1 MVRQLKHGLTGW
13 HTDRTSLTVD
23 LSELKNLKLALKL
36 SGLEAKKSYGQNFLV
51 DKEALETIV
60 DSAVLS
66 SDDTV
71 LEIGPG
77 LGVLTDEL
85 VKHAGRVV
93 AVEADAELA
102 ELLERRAQDNLTVVA
117 TDALQYD
124 LAQLPRGYKV
134 VANLPYY
141 ITSLLLR
148 FLLESENKPVSITV
162 LVQKE
167 VAERII
173 AQPGQMSVL
182 ACSVQYYG
190 APRLVR
196 VVPAAS
202 FYPSPKVDSAIL
214 HIDLGTEPAFVAD
227 TKKLF
232 RLIKAGFGEKRKM
245 LRNALAG
252 GLAITGEQAV
262 ALIASAGLKETARA
276 QELSLAEW
284 KKLYQAYDAF
294 ATHS

>member
-1 MVRQLKHGLTGW
+1 M
-13 HTDRTSLTVD
+13 D
-23 LSELKNLKLALKL
+23 LSEIKNLKLALKL

-51 DKEALETIV
+51 DKDALNAIV
-60 DSAVLS
+60 ASADLAQT
-66 SDDTV
+66 DTV

-85 VKHAGRVV
+85 VQYAGRVV

-102 ELLERRAQDNLTVVA
+102 ELLERRATANLSVIA

-124 LAQLPRGYKV
+124 LGQLSRGYKV

-148 FLLESENKPVSITV
+148 FLLEANNKPTSITV

-173 AQPGQMSVL
+173 AKPGQMSVL

-190 APRLVR
+190 KASLVR

-214 HIDLGTEPAFVAD
+214 HIDIDAQPAFEAD
-227 TKKLF
+227 TKQLF

-252 GLAITGEQAV
+252 GLAVSTGQAEQM
-262 ALIASAGLKETARA
+262 IATAGLKETVRA
-276 QELSLAEW
+276 QELSLDQWEH
-284 KKLYQAYDAF
+284 LYRAYSDSYK
-294 ATHS
+294 T

>member
-1 MVRQLKHGLTGW
+1 M
-13 HTDRTSLTVD
+13 D
-23 LSELKNLKLALKL
+23 LSDIKNLKLALKL

-51 DKEALETIV
+51 DKDALNAIV
-60 DSAVLS
+60 ASADLVQT
-66 SDDTV
+66 DTV

-85 VKHAGRVV
+85 VQYAGRVV

-102 ELLERRAQDNLTVVA
+102 ELLERRATANLSVIA

-124 LAQLPRGYKV
+124 LGQLPRGYKV

-148 FLLESENKPVSITV
+148 FLLEANNKPTSITV

-173 AQPGQMSVL
+173 AKPGQMSVL

-190 APRLVR
+190 KASLVR

-214 HIDLGTEPAFVAD
+214 HIDIDAQPAFEAD
-227 TKKLF
+227 TKQLF

-252 GLAITGEQAV
+252 GLAVSTGQAEQM
-262 ALIASAGLKETARA
+262 IATAGLKETVRA
-276 QELSLAEW
+276 QELSLDQWEH
-284 KKLYQAYDAF
+284 LYRAYSDSYK
-294 ATHS
+294 T

>member
-1 MVRQLKHGLTGW
+1 M
-13 HTDRTSLTVD
+13 D
-23 LSELKNLKLALKL
+23 LSEIKNLKLALKL

-51 DKEALETIV
+51 DKDALNAIV
-60 DSAVLS
+60 ASADLVQT
-66 SDDTV
+66 DTV

-85 VKHAGRVV
+85 VQYAGRVV

-102 ELLERRAQDNLTVVA
+102 ELLERRATANLSVIA

-124 LAQLPRGYKV
+124 LGQLPRGYKV

-148 FLLESENKPVSITV
+148 FLLEANNKPTSITV

-173 AQPGQMSVL
+173 AKPGQMSVL

-190 APRLVR
+190 KASLVR

-214 HIDLGTEPAFVAD
+214 HIDIDAQPAFEAD
-227 TKKLF
+227 TKQLF

-252 GLAITGEQAV
+252 GLAVSTGQAEQM
-262 ALIASAGLKETARA
+262 IATAGLKETVRA
-276 QELSLAEW
+276 QELSLDQWEH
-284 KKLYQAYDAF
+284 LYRAYSDSYK
-294 ATHS
+294 T

>member
-1 MVRQLKHGLTGW
+1 M
-13 HTDRTSLTVD
+13 D
-23 LSELKNLKLALKL
+23 LSDLKNLKLALKL

-51 DKEALETIV
+51 DKDALKAIV
-60 DSAVLS
+60 ASADLAQT
-66 SDDTV
+66 DTV

-85 VKHAGRVV
+85 VKHAAQVV

-102 ELLERRAQDNLTVVA
+102 ELLQRRATTNLSVVA
-117 TDALQYD
+117 ADALQYD
-124 LAQLPRGYKV
+124 LGQLPKGYKV

-141 ITSLLLR
+141 ITSILLR
-148 FLLESENKPVSITV
+148 FLLEANNKSTSITV

-167 VAERII
+167 VAERIV
-173 AQPGQMSVL
+173 AKPGQMSVL

-190 APRLVR
+190 RPRIVR

-202 FYPSPKVDSAIL
+202 FYPAPKVDSAIL
-214 HIDLGTEPAFVAD
+214 HIDIDAQPAFDAD
-227 TKKLF
+227 TKQLF

-252 GLAITGEQAV
+252 GLAINAEQAIE
-262 ALIASAGLKETARA
+262 LIAAAGLKETARA

-284 KKLYQAYDAF
+284 AQLYRAYSSIQKA
-294 ATHS
+294 

>member
-1 MVRQLKHGLTGW
+1 M
-13 HTDRTSLTVD
+13 D
-23 LSELKNLKLALKL
+23 LSDLKNLKLALKL

-51 DKEALETIV
+51 DKDALKAIV
-60 DSAVLS
+60 ASADLAQT
-66 SDDTV
+66 DTV

-85 VKHAGRVV
+85 VQYAGRVV

-102 ELLERRAQDNLTVVA
+102 ELLQRRATANLFVIA
-117 TDALQYD
+117 ADALQYD
-124 LAQLPRGYKV
+124 LGQLPKGYKV

-148 FLLESENKPVSITV
+148 FLLEANNKPTSITV

-167 VAERII
+167 VAERIV
-173 AQPGQMSVL
+173 ANPGQMSVL

-190 APRLVR
+190 RPRIVR

-202 FYPSPKVDSAIL
+202 FYPAPKVDSAIL
-214 HIDLGTEPAFVAD
+214 HIDIDAQPAFDAD
-227 TKKLF
+227 TKQLF

-252 GLAITGEQAV
+252 GLAINAEQAIE
-262 ALIASAGLKETARA
+262 LIAAAGLKETARA

-284 KKLYQAYDAF
+284 AQLYRA
-294 ATHS
+294 HSSIQKA

>member
-1 MVRQLKHGLTGW
+1 M
-13 HTDRTSLTVD
+13 D

-51 DKEALETIV
+51 DKDALGAIV
-60 DSAVLS
+60 ESAELS
-66 SDDTV
+66 AGDTV

-85 VKHAGRVV
+85 VQHAGRVV

-102 ELLERRAQDNLTVVA
+102 ELLERRAADNLAVVA

-124 LAQLPRGYKV
+124 LTQLPKGYKV

-148 FLLESENKPVSITV
+148 FLLEAENKPASITV

-173 AQPGQMSVL
+173 AKPGRMSVL

-190 APRLVR
+190 VPKLVQ
-196 VVPAAS
+196 VVLSAS
-202 FYPSPKVDSAIL
+202 FYPAPKVDSAIL
-214 HIDLGTEPAFVAD
+214 HIDLGAEPAFAAD
-227 TKKLF
+227 TRQLF

-245 LRNALAG
+245 LRNSLAG
-252 GLAITGEQAV
+252 GLAITSEQAV
-262 ALIASAGLKETARA
+262 GLIAAAGLKETARA
-276 QELSLAEW
+276 QELSLAQW
-284 KKLYQAYDAF
+284 RQLYQAY
-294 ATHS
+294 ATLTA